1 MSKIDSAL
9 RSAES
14 PPEVPRSQTESL
26 AESLASRIESPE
38 KVLPF
43 PSLSPRSRQSAEI
56 GTKLAPVEAVAPVL
70 GVWDALVIAA
80 GFICLGATTSGSI
93 GPVVVLALVASLS
106 FIQIGRFL
114 ETRIVSRPR
123 HRRTMVGRTAVCLG
137 IVAMIVGAAID
148 LLGIGAELGGVG
160 AICLGAMAAG
170 ILGSRAVA
178 ASLMRYWRKR
188 GRTVQH
194 VACIGA
200 TKIAADTIAAIEAND
215 DHEMAV
221 VGVFDDRTRSR
232 DDETIDLDVRGTVK
246 DLFDLLR
253 RERVDVILIAL
264 PWSAERRI
272 LDILQRLRNVPSSLV
287 LAPEMGAQLRQ
298 VSLGAEQG
306 LSLVEMKR
314 QPLAHGHRIIKE
326 SIERLLAFCML
337 FCGLPVLA
345 AIALAIK
352 LDSRGPVFFRQ
363 DRRGFGGNIIRVYK
377 FRSLYHNQTDAHAA
391 RQTVKNDPR
400 VTRVGAFLR
409 KTSLDELPQLIN
421 VLTGE
426 MSLIGPRPYAL
437 KMQVED
443 QLVGDILEEYLL
455 RHHVKPGI
463 TGWAQV
469 NGANGP
475 VHTMNDMIKRTELD
489 VYYIR
494 NWSLGLDLKI
504 LLQTVRV
511 VLGGRVN
518 A

>member
-1 MSKIDSAL
+1 MG
-9 RSAES
+9 
-14 PPEVPRSQTESL
+14 
-26 AESLASRIESPE
+26 
-38 KVLPF
+38 
-43 PSLSPRSRQSAEI
+43 SPRRDS
-56 GTKLAPVEAVAPVL
+56 V
-70 GVWDALVIAA
+70 
-80 GFICLGATTSGSI
+80 
-93 GPVVVLALVASLS
+93 GPTIVLALVAGLS
-106 FIQIGRFL
+106 FLQIGHFL

-123 HRRTMVGRTAVCLG
+123 HRRSMVGRTAVCLG
-137 IVAMIVGAAID
+137 IVAMIIGAAID
-148 LLGIGAELGGVG
+148 LLGIGGQLG
-160 AICLGAMAAG
+160 AIGTALLGTMAAA
-170 ILGSRAVA
+170 ILASRIVA
-178 ASLMRYWRKR
+178 GTLVRRWRKQ

-221 VGVFDDRTRSR
+221 IGVFDDRTQTR
-232 DDETIDLDVRGTVK
+232 DGQSPEMDVRGTVK
-246 DLFDLLR
+246 DLFELLR
-253 RERVDVILIAL
+253 TERVDVILIAL

-272 LDILQRLRNVPSSLV
+272 LEILQRMRNVPSSLV

-326 SIERLLAFCML
+326 SIERTLAFFML
-337 FCGLPVLA
+337 LCGLPVFA

-363 DRRGFGGNIIRVYK
+363 DRRGFGGNIIRVFK
-377 FRSLYHNQTDAHAA
+377 FRSLFHNQTDAGAA

-437 KMQVED
+437 QMQVED
-443 QLVGDILEEYLL
+443 QLVRGYP
-455 RHHVKPGI
+455 RRVPAAPPRQAGHHRLG
-463 TGWAQV
+463 TGQRIERPRPFDA
-469 NGANGP
+469 G
-475 VHTMNDMIKRTELD
+475 HD
-489 VYYIR
+489 
-494 NWSLGLDLKI
+494 
-504 LLQTVRV
+504 QTHRV
-511 VLGGRVN
+511 GRVLHSELVVG